1 MTKKQKKALYRI
13 LLSGALFAIALLL
26 PKAEGWE
33 WAYFVIPYVC
43 IAYDVLL
50 GAGQNI
56 VHGQIFDEKFL
67 MSLATLGA
75 WATGEYPETVA
86 VMLFYQVGE
95 LFQSCAVERSRRSI
109 GALMELRPDSAR
121 ILRNG
126 EWEEMEPEEAAVGDK
141 MLVRPGERVPLD
153 GVILEG
159 ETLLDTVALTG
170 EALPRHGGV
179 GDSVP
184 SGCVNTTGVITME
197 VTKAYEESTV
207 ARILELVENSADNKA
222 KSEDFIARFARVYT
236 PAVVGAAVLLAL
248 IPSLITGDLHTWVY
262 RALSFLVVSCPCA
275 LVISIPLSFF
285 GGIGGAAK
293 AGILV
298 KGSNYLEKLGD
309 IDCVAFDK
317 TGTLTT
323 GKLTLQEVCPAEG
336 VSKETLLTL
345 AASAEAHSSHP
356 IAACIREAAEGY
368 WEPAE
373 VTEEAGY
380 GVSALVEGKR
390 VLIGGLR
397 LMEKAGIPVKEAGGA
412 GTVSY
417 GAADGQYLGYIRI
430 GDAPK
435 PHAKEALRLLKAAG
449 IKHTVLLTGD
459 RKASGEALA
468 KELGLDEVR
477 CELLPEDKVTALE
490 QVMAEHGGKGVAYVG
505 DGINDAPVLA
515 RADVGVA
522 MGALGADAA
531 IEAAD
536 VVLMDDDPVRL
547 PEAVA
552 IAGRTGRI
560 VRENIVFAIGIKVLT
575 LIFTAVG
582 IANMWWAV
590 FADVGVAVLA
600 ILNALRCLR
609 PVAAKK

>member
-13 LLSGALFAIALLL
+13 LVSGGLYAIALLL
-26 PKAEGWE
+26 PKVQGWE
-33 WAYFVIPYVC
+33 WAYFVLPYVC
-43 IAYDVLL
+43 IAYDVLI
-50 GAGQNI
+50 GAGRNI
-56 VHGQIFDEKFL
+56 VHGQVFDEKFL
-67 MSLATLGA
+67 MALATLGA

-121 ILRNG
+121 VLRNG
-126 EWEEMEPEEAAVGDK
+126 DWVEVDPEEAEVGETL
-141 MLVRPGERVPLD
+141 LVRPGERVPLD

-170 EALPRHGGV
+170 EALPRHAAV
-179 GDSVP
+179 GDTVP
-184 SGCVNTTGVITME
+184 SGCVNTTGVITLQVSKE
-197 VTKAYEESTV
+197 YGESTV

-248 IPSLITGDLHTWVY
+248 IPSLITGDWHTWVY

-275 LVISIPLSFF
+275 LVISVPLSFF

-309 IDCVAFDK
+309 MDCVAFDK

-323 GKLTLQEVCPAEG
+323 GQLKLREVCPAEG
-336 VSKETLLTL
+336 VEEKTLLTL
-345 AASAEAHSSHP
+345 AAGAEAHSSHP
-356 IAACIREAAEGY
+356 IAACIREAAGEY
-368 WEPAE
+368 PEATE

-390 VLIGGLR
+390 VLVGGAR
-397 LMEKAGIPVKEAGGA
+397 LLKKAGIPVQEVQGA
-412 GTVSY
+412 GTVSHV
-417 GAADGQYLGYIRI
+417 AVDGKYFGYIRI

-435 PHAKEALRLLKAAG
+435 AHAQKAVQGLKALG
-449 IKHTVLLTGD
+449 VKQTVLLTGD
-459 RKASGEALA
+459 RQASGEALA
-468 KELGLDEVR
+468 RELGLDEVR
-477 CELLPEDKVTALE
+477 CELLPGDKVTALE
-490 QVMAEHGGKGVAYVG
+490 QIMADRAGKTVGYVG

-536 VVLMDDDPVRL
+536 VVLMDDDPAKL
-547 PEAVA
+547 LQAVA
-552 IAGRTGRI
+552 IARRTGRI
-560 VRENIVFAIGIKVLT
+560 VKENIIFAIGVKVLT
-575 LIFTAVG
+575 LIFSAVG

-590 FADVGVAVLA
+590 FADVGVAVIA
-600 ILNALRCLR
+600 ILNALRCLKA
-609 PVAAKK
+609 PQVQ

>member
-13 LLSGALFAIALLL
+13 LVSGGLYAIALLL
-26 PKAEGWE
+26 PKVQGWE
-33 WAYFVIPYVC
+33 WAYFVLPYVC
-43 IAYDVLL
+43 IAYDVLI
-50 GAGQNI
+50 GAGRNI
-56 VHGQIFDEKFL
+56 VHGQVFDEKFL
-67 MSLATLGA
+67 MALATLGA

-121 ILRNG
+121 VLRNG
-126 EWEEMEPEEAAVGDK
+126 DWVEVDPEEAEVGETL
-141 MLVRPGERVPLD
+141 LVRPGERVPLD
-153 GVILEG
+153 GVLVEG

-170 EALPRHGGV
+170 EALPRHAAV

-184 SGCVNTTGVITME
+184 SGCVNTTGVITLQ
-197 VTKAYEESTV
+197 VTKEYGESTV

-236 PAVVGAAVLLAL
+236 PTVVGAAVLLAL
-248 IPSLITGDLHTWVY
+248 IPSLITGDWHTWVY

-275 LVISIPLSFF
+275 LVISVPLSFF

-309 IDCVAFDK
+309 MDCVAFDK

-323 GKLTLQEVCPAEG
+323 GQLKLREVCPAEG
-336 VSKETLLTL
+336 VEETTLLTL
-345 AASAEAHSSHP
+345 AAAAEAHSSHP
-356 IAACIREAAEGY
+356 IAACIREAAGTYPE
-368 WEPAE
+368 ATE

-380 GVSALVEGKR
+380 GVSAQVEGKQ
-390 VLIGGLR
+390 VLVGGAR
-397 LMEKAGIPVKEAGGA
+397 LLKKAGIPVQEVQGV
-412 GTVSY
+412 GTVSHV
-417 GAADGQYLGYIRI
+417 AVDGKYFGYIRI

-435 PHAKEALRLLKAAG
+435 AHAQKAVQGLKG
-449 IKHTVLLTGD
+449 LGVKQTVLLTGD
-459 RKASGEALA
+459 RQASGEALA

-490 QVMAEHGGKGVAYVG
+490 QIMADHAGKTVGYVG

-536 VVLMDDDPVRL
+536 VVLMDDDPAKL
-547 PEAVA
+547 LQAVA
-552 IAGRTGRI
+552 IARRTGRI
-560 VRENIVFAIGIKVLT
+560 VKENIIFAIGVKVLT
-575 LIFTAVG
+575 LIFSAVG

-590 FADVGVAVLA
+590 FADVGVAVIA
-600 ILNALRCLR
+600 ILNALRCLKA
-609 PVAAKK
+609 PKAQ

>member
-13 LLSGALFAIALLL
+13 LVSGGLYAIALLL
-26 PKAEGWE
+26 PKVQGWE
-33 WAYFVIPYVC
+33 WAYFVLPYVC
-43 IAYDVLL
+43 IAYDVLI
-50 GAGQNI
+50 GAGRNI
-56 VHGQIFDEKFL
+56 VHGQVFDEKFL
-67 MSLATLGA
+67 MALATLGA

-109 GALMELRPDSAR
+109 GALMELRPDSACV
-121 ILRNG
+121 LRNG
-126 EWEEMEPEEAAVGDK
+126 DWVEVDPEEVEVGETL
-141 MLVRPGERVPLD
+141 LVRPGERVPLD
-153 GVILEG
+153 GVLVEG

-170 EALPRHGGV
+170 EALPRHAVV

-184 SGCVNTTGVITME
+184 SGCVNTTGVITLQVSKE
-197 VTKAYEESTV
+197 YGESTV

-236 PAVVGAAVLLAL
+236 PTVVGAAVLLAL
-248 IPSLITGDLHTWVY
+248 IPSLITGDWRTWVY

-275 LVISIPLSFF
+275 LVISVPLSFF

-309 IDCVAFDK
+309 MDCVAFDK

-323 GKLTLQEVCPAEG
+323 GQLKLREVCPAEG
-336 VSKETLLTL
+336 VEEKTLLTL
-345 AASAEAHSSHP
+345 AAAAEAHSSHP
-356 IAACIREAAEGY
+356 IAACIREVAGEYPEAT
-368 WEPAE
+368 E

-380 GVSALVEGKR
+380 GVSAQVEGKQ
-390 VLIGGLR
+390 VLVGGSR
-397 LMEKAGIPVKEAGGA
+397 LLKKAGIPVQEVQGA
-412 GTVSY
+412 GTVSHV
-417 GAADGQYLGYIRI
+417 AVDGKYFGYIRI

-435 PHAKEALRLLKAAG
+435 AHAQKAVQGLKG
-449 IKHTVLLTGD
+449 LGVKQTVLLTGD
-459 RKASGEALA
+459 RQASGEALA

-490 QVMAEHGGKGVAYVG
+490 QIMADRAGKTVGYVG

-536 VVLMDDDPVRL
+536 VVLMDDDPAKL
-547 PEAVA
+547 LQAVA
-552 IAGRTGRI
+552 IARRTGRI
-560 VRENIVFAIGIKVLT
+560 VKENIIFAIGVKVLT
-575 LIFTAVG
+575 LLFSAVG

-590 FADVGVAVLA
+590 FADVGVAVIA
-600 ILNALRCLR
+600 ILNALRCLKA
-609 PVAAKK
+609 PAVQ

>member
-13 LLSGALFAIALLL
+13 LVSGGLYGIALLL
-26 PKAEGWE
+26 PKVQGWE
-33 WAYFVIPYVC
+33 WAYFVLPYVC
-43 IAYDVLL
+43 IAYDVLI
-50 GAGQNI
+50 GAGRNI
-56 VHGQIFDEKFL
+56 VHGQVFDEKFL
-67 MSLATLGA
+67 MALATLGA

-121 ILRNG
+121 VLRNG
-126 EWEEMEPEEAAVGDK
+126 DWEEVDPEEVEVGETL
-141 MLVRPGERVPLD
+141 LVRPGERVPLD
-153 GVILEG
+153 GVLVEG

-170 EALPRHGGV
+170 EALPRHAAV

-184 SGCVNTTGVITME
+184 SGCVNTTGVITLQASKE
-197 VTKAYEESTV
+197 YGESTV

-248 IPSLITGDLHTWVY
+248 IPSLITGDWHTWVY

-275 LVISIPLSFF
+275 LVISVPLSFF

-309 IDCVAFDK
+309 MDCVAFDK

-323 GKLTLQEVCPAEG
+323 GQLKLREVCPAEG
-336 VSKETLLTL
+336 VEEKTLLTL
-345 AASAEAHSSHP
+345 AAAAEAHSSHP
-356 IAACIREAAEGY
+356 IAACIREAAGAFPE
-368 WEPAE
+368 ATE

-380 GVSALVEGKR
+380 GVSAQVEGKQ
-390 VLIGGLR
+390 VLVGGSR
-397 LMEKAGIPVKEAGGA
+397 LLKKAGIPVQEVQGA
-412 GTVSY
+412 GTVSHV
-417 GAADGQYLGYIRI
+417 AVDGKYFGYIRI

-435 PHAKEALRLLKAAG
+435 AHAQKAVQGLKALG
-449 IKHTVLLTGD
+449 VKQTVLLTGD
-459 RKASGEALA
+459 RQASGEALA

-477 CELLPEDKVTALE
+477 CELLPGDKVTALE
-490 QVMAEHGGKGVAYVG
+490 QIMADRAGKTVGYVG

-536 VVLMDDDPVRL
+536 VVLMDDDPAKL
-547 PEAVA
+547 LQAVA
-552 IAGRTGRI
+552 IARRTGRI
-560 VRENIVFAIGIKVLT
+560 VKENIIFAIGVKVLT
-575 LIFTAVG
+575 LIFSAVG

-590 FADVGVAVLA
+590 FADVGVAVIA
-600 ILNALRCLR
+600 ILNALRCLQA
-609 PVAAKK
+609 PKVQ

>member
-13 LLSGALFAIALLL
+13 LVSGGLYGIALLL
-26 PKAEGWE
+26 PKVQGWE
-33 WAYFVIPYVC
+33 WAYFVVPYVC
-43 IAYDVLL
+43 IAYDVLI
-50 GAGQNI
+50 GAGRNI

-67 MSLATLGA
+67 MALATLGA

-121 ILRNG
+121 VLRKG
-126 EWEEMEPEEAAVGDK
+126 DWEEVDPEEVEVGETL
-141 MLVRPGERVPLD
+141 LVRPGERVPLD
-153 GVILEG
+153 GVLVEG

-170 EALPRHGGV
+170 EALPRHATV

-184 SGCVNTTGVITME
+184 SGCVNTTGVITLQ
-197 VTKAYEESTV
+197 VTKEYGESTV

-248 IPSLITGDLHTWVY
+248 IPSLITGDWQTWVY

-275 LVISIPLSFF
+275 LVISVPLSFF

-309 IDCVAFDK
+309 MDCVAFDK

-323 GKLTLQEVCPAEG
+323 GQLKLREVCPAEG
-336 VSKETLLTL
+336 VEEQTLLTL
-345 AASAEAHSSHP
+345 AAAAEAHSSHP
-356 IAACIREAAEGY
+356 IAACIREAAGEY
-368 WEPAE
+368 PEATE

-380 GVSALVEGKR
+380 GVSAQVEGKQIL
-390 VLIGGLR
+390 VGGSR
-397 LMEKAGIPVKEAGGA
+397 LLKKAGISVQEVQGA
-412 GTVSY
+412 GTVSHV
-417 GAADGQYLGYIRI
+417 AVDGKYLGYIRI

-435 PHAKEALRLLKAAG
+435 AHAQKAIQGLKALG
-449 IKHTVLLTGD
+449 VRQTVLLTGD
-459 RKASGEALA
+459 RQASGEALA

-477 CELLPEDKVTALE
+477 CELLPGDKVTALE
-490 QVMAEHGGKGVAYVG
+490 QIMAGHAGKTVGYVG

-536 VVLMDDDPVRL
+536 VVLMDDDPAKL
-547 PEAVA
+547 LQAVA
-552 IAGRTGRI
+552 IARRTGRI
-560 VRENIVFAIGIKVLT
+560 VKENIVFAIGVKVLT
-575 LIFTAVG
+575 LIFSAVG

-590 FADVGVAVLA
+590 FADVGVAVIA
-600 ILNALRCLR
+600 ILNALRCLKA
-609 PVAAKK
+609 PEVQ